1 MKLLMCLFVLVVL
14 ANSSTL
20 DTYYNPK
27 WRKTRGMNEANSS
40 QVTSIYILYEVN
52 VYEMETNGYHYIY
65 IYIYIKREIWHII
78 LWFIIVFYIKE
89 KLLNLVMINIQFNYY
104 QLLYHYCNG
113 LINYINMWSCIEWF
127 GERVHTS
134 YHFKIWF
141 LWEGPYSTRSM
152 SFQDM
157 VSSSY

>member
-1 MKLLMCLFVLVVL
+1 MDWKPLLPFLILWLEKWLKKTLLKWNFNEFENNCIKKSYMKLLMCLFVLVVL

-104 QLLYHYCNG
+104 QLLYHYCND
-113 LINYINMWSCIEWF
+113 LINYIN
-127 GERVHTS
+127 V
-134 YHFKIWF
+134 
-141 LWEGPYSTRSM
+141 
-152 SFQDM
+152 
-157 VSSSY
+157 